1 MAKKIFTS
9 NMIPELVY
17 EVDGEDWLDGKTYV
31 VCFQEMKDGNGDIY
45 HLEVEYHKDENKFTY
60 TRVYAYENLYNAPI
74 SVAFKNQFEEYIMQ
88 QVGELRNGS
97 FINVQSVPLELKLEI
112 PKETSVGELHE
123 FLRSLKFEVAHT
135 MTPKDEKKIR
145 ILEIKNKKL

>member
-9 NMIPELVY
+9 KMIPELVY
-17 EVDGEDWLDGKTYV
+17 EVMDEYWLGDDTYV
-31 VCFQEMKDGNGDIY
+31 IIFQDMVDGDGDVY
-45 HLEVEYHKDENKFTY
+45 HLEVEYHKDEERITY
-60 TRVYAYENLYNAPI
+60 TRVYENENVHSAPI
-74 SVAFKNQFEEYIMQ
+74 SVVFKNQFEEYIMQ

-123 FLRSLKFEVAHT
+123 FLRSLKFEVVHT
-135 MTPKDEKKIR
+135 MTPKDEKMIR

>member
-9 NMIPELVY
+9 KMIPELVY
-17 EVDGEDWLDGKTYV
+17 EVVGEDWLDGKTYV
-31 VCFQEMKDGNGDIY
+31 VCFKEMEDGNGDIY

-60 TRVYAYENLYNAPI
+60 TRVYAYENINDAPI
-74 SVAFKNQFEEYIMQ
+74 SVVFKNQFEEYIMQ
-88 QVGELRNGS
+88 QVGELHEGS

-123 FLRSLKFEVAHT
+123 FLKSLKFEVVHT
-135 MTPKDEKKIR
+135 MTPKDEKMIR